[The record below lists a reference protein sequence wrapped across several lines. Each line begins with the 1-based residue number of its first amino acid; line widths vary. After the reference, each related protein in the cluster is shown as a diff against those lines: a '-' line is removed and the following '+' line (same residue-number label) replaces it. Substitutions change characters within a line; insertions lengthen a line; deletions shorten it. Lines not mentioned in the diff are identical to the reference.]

1 MNQFFSRYFFIVM
14 ILLSFFILIS
24 SFLYRYLYKPGA
36 PVKSTVQT
44 VQTQTR
50 IFKESTSEAAIGGA
64 GKPAGKG
71 ITSSTVEA
79 VSK

>member
-1 MNQFFSRYFFIVM
+1 MNQSFSRYFFIA
-14 ILLSFFILIS
+14 IIFLSFFILIS

-44 VQTQTR
+44 VQTR

-71 ITSSTVEA
+71 ITSSTAAA